1 MHFLLSA
8 LPDVDGRTPLNCLVI
23 GIGNSFRRDDGVG
36 LAVAEAIAR
45 LELPD
50 LQVLTAIG
58 EPGAL
63 LDAWATA
70 DSVIV
75 VDAAMVDVPEPGRL
89 RRWTPD
95 TVPDS
100 PATSSQA
107 FGLAQTYGLARA
119 LGRLLRSLVV
129 LSVDIA
135 DASDGL
141 GLSDLVAA
149 AVPVAVDAVL
159 AEFGLDHRGD
169 LRPVIED

>member
-1 MHFLLSA
+1 LK
-8 LPDVDGRTPLNCLVI
+8 NLVI
-23 GIGNSFRRDDGVG
+23 GVGNAFRHDDGVG

-58 EPGAL
+58 EPGVL

-70 DSVIV
+70 DLVVV
-75 VDAAMVDVPEPGRL
+75 VDAAVVELPEPGRL

-95 TVPDS
+95 TVTES
-100 PATSSQA
+100 PVTSSHA
-107 FGLAQTYGLARA
+107 FGLAQTYGLGRA
-119 LGRLLRSLVV
+119 LGRFPRSLVV

-141 GLSDLVAA
+141 GLSDAVAA
-149 AVPVAVDAVL
+149 AVPDVVEAVF
-159 AEFGLDHRGD
+159 AEFGLGHHGT
-169 LRPVIED
+169 L